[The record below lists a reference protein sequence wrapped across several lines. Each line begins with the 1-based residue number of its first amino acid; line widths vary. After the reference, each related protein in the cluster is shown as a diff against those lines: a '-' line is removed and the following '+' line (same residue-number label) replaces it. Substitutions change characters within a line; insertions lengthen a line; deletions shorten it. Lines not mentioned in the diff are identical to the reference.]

1 MLVCGV
7 WLRGSDFV
15 VLVDL
20 VEILGVLEVV
30 FWLHVEWC
38 CCVYGREDLWGGEA
52 RVGVWFCGGGVCG
65 VHVVRVWCVVL
76 WRWCV
81 VFTWVE
87 CGVWFRGS
95 DFVWCWWIGEC
106 GWSWC
111 MVSWRLVLVDWRE
124 CAW

>member
-52 RVGVWFCGGGVCG
+52 SVGVW
-65 VHVVRVWCVVL
+65 L
-76 WRWCV
+76 
-81 VFTWVE
+81 E
-87 CGVWFRGS
+87 CGVWCCGG
-95 DFVWCWWIGEC
+95 WCWWIGESVH
-106 GWSWC
+106 GEGVLC
-111 MVSWRLVLVDWRE
+111 MA
-124 CAW
+124 CA